1 MFDFAAMNGANALVG
16 LLGGKGLTPGGGG
29 PMLGQNGFGGDMPTW
44 AGITGGYQTG
54 GLGMGGGIGN
64 AQQFPGGMFGGF
76 GQQMSG
82 FGQSRFPQYG
92 GNTRSAQMMNNYMGG
107 LLSRRQGYQPPSMP
121 SRAAPA
127 AAPMA
132 PSYGVTGGGYDQ
144 YSPVTGG

>member
-44 AGITGGYQTG
+44 AGITTGYKT
-54 GLGMGGGIGN
+54 
-64 AQQFPGGMFGGF
+64 FSPGMFGGF
-76 GQQMSG
+76 GEGGGGG
-82 FGQSRFPQYG
+82 FGQQMPGFGQPRFPQYG
-92 GNTRSAQMMNNYMGG
+92 GSSRSAQMMNQYMGG

>member
-44 AGITGGYQTG
+44 AGITTGYKTFSP
-54 GLGMGGGIGN
+54 GMGGGIVN
-64 AQQFPGGMFGGF
+64 APLFGGF

-82 FGQSRFPQYG
+82 FSQPRFPQYG

-107 LLSRRQGYQPPSMP
+107 LLSRRQGYQPPAMP

-132 PSYGVTGGGYDQ
+132 PSYGGGVEQFVPESRG
-144 YSPVTGG
+144 